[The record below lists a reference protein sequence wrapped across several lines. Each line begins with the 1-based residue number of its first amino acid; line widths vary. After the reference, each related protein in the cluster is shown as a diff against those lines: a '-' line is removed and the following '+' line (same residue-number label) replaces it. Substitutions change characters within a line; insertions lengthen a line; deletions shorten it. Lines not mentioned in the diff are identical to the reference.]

1 LIEYESFNE
10 AKEALNKMNG
20 KEINGQEINV
30 SWAFVKGIFYCYFC
44 VNKINDHFLFY
55 LN

>member
-1 LIEYESFNE
+1 MIEYESFNE

-30 SWAFVKGIFYCYFC
+30 SWSFVKGNFTFFNLNLII
-44 VNKINDHFLFY
+44 INHFLFY
-55 LN
+55 LK